1 MRTDQDLGSWGM
13 TEPHELSAKVQSWQE
28 YKKTGPIFHNQ
39 QMSEMFKLVRGNNM
53 QNTLAL

>member
-1 MRTDQDLGSWGM
+1 M